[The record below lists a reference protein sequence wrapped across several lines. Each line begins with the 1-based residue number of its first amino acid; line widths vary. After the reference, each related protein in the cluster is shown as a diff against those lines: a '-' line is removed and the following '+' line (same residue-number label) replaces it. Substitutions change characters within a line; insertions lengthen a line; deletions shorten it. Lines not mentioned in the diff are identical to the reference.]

1 MRDAV
6 TATGRQLEAIPDLPN
21 HLVVENILRPEY
33 FDDPADLA
41 RLPAVSR
48 AMRDRIAAT
57 GLEFE
62 ELDDYDAVDL
72 ACLSAVQRLQRRG
85 LLSHQEYLC
94 HTAARCGNLEKLK
107 EFRANDIH
115 WDVQTCYCAAYR
127 GHLEV
132 LQWEHANSCPW
143 DEGTCS
149 GAANGGNLEVLQW
162 ARANGCPWD
171 ADTCKRAAGNGQ
183 LEVLQWLRAN
193 GCPWDYRT
201 CDFAKRHGHLELRN
215 WARANGC
222 PG

>member
-21 HLVVENILRPEY
+21 HLVVENILIPEY

-94 HTAARCGNLEKLK
+94 HTAARCENLEKLK
-107 EFRANDIH
+107 EFRANDIP

-149 GAANGGNLEVLQW
+149 GAANGGNLELLQW
-162 ARANGCPWD
+162 ARANGAPVFEY
-171 ADTCKRAAGNGQ
+171 AEYA
-183 LEVLQWLRAN
+183 
-193 GCPWDYRT
+193 
-201 CDFAKRHGHLELRN
+201 
-215 WARANGC
+215 
-222 PG
+222 